1 MLQRRKPAGLRFAK
15 LTANLAEVRML
26 VQDILADKGG
36 AVFSLGPDAGVAE
49 AVAVMIERD
58 ISSIVVMD
66 DQGMAGL
73 ITLRELLRGL
83 SALGSG
89 LVAAKVRDVMKPN
102 PPVAKPDD
110 TADHLR
116 ALMTDL
122 HITHVPVVDAG
133 KLVGILSFHD
143 IAKSAIKDV
152 AFENKLLKQYIRNWP
167 E

>member
-1 MLQRRKPAGLRFAK
+1 
-15 LTANLAEVRML
+15 ML
-26 VQDILADKGG
+26 VQDLLADKGG
-36 AVFSLGPDAGVAE
+36 SIFSLGPDAGVAE
-49 AVAVMIERD
+49 AVALMIEKD
-58 ISSIVVMD
+58 ISSIIVMD
-66 DQGMAGL
+66 GGRMAGL

-83 SALGSG
+83 SALGSR
-89 LVAAKVRDVMKPN
+89 LVTAKVRDVMKPD

-116 ALMTDL
+116 GLMTEL
-122 HITHVPVVDAG
+122 HITHVPVVDEG

>member
-1 MLQRRKPAGLRFAK
+1 
-15 LTANLAEVRML
+15 ML
-26 VQDILADKGG
+26 VQDLLTDKGG
-36 AVFSLGPDAGVAE
+36 SIFSVGPDAGIDE
-49 AVAVMIERD
+49 AVAVMIEKD

-66 DQGMAGL
+66 GGRMAGL

-83 SALGSG
+83 SALGSR
-89 LVAAKVRDVMKPN
+89 LVAAKVRDIMKPN

-116 ALMTDL
+116 GLMTEL
-122 HITHVPVVDAG
+122 HITHVPVVDEG
-133 KLVGILSFHD
+133 RLVGILSFHD

-152 AFENKLLKQYIRNWP
+152 AFENKLLKEYIRNWP